1 MSGSSSDRQ
10 QQEGELRVSDVS
22 GHTAPLFRQREDV
35 FLSPVFVRVL
45 VFLRRLIVTVNGS
58 SWSLWLRQ
66 KEFGALLSCLGFN
79 IVGKLHSFIPL
90 SNACPGRK
98 CCVFLEAGHI

>member
-45 VFLRRLIVTVNGS
+45 VFFFCIFFTAAHCNREQEQSEPLVVTV
-58 SWSLWLRQ
+58 
-66 KEFGALLSCLGFN
+66 
-79 IVGKLHSFIPL
+79 
-90 SNACPGRK
+90 
-98 CCVFLEAGHI
+98 

>member
-22 GHTAPLFRQREDV
+22 GHTAPLFRQRGDV

-45 VFLRRLIVTVNGS
+45 VFLRRLIVTVNKS
-58 SWSLWLRQ
+58 SRSLWLCQ

-79 IVGKLHSFIPL
+79 IVGKLPHSPL
-90 SNACPGRK
+90 QCCPGRK

>member
-35 FLSPVFVRVL
+35 FLSPVFVRML
-45 VFLRRLIVTVNGS
+45 VFFFLFTAAHCNREQERLEPLVVTV
-58 SWSLWLRQ
+58 
-66 KEFGALLSCLGFN
+66 
-79 IVGKLHSFIPL
+79 
-90 SNACPGRK
+90 
-98 CCVFLEAGHI
+98 

>member
-45 VFLRRLIVTVNGS
+45 VFFFTAAHCNREQEQSEPLVVTV
-58 SWSLWLRQ
+58 
-66 KEFGALLSCLGFN
+66 
-79 IVGKLHSFIPL
+79 
-90 SNACPGRK
+90 
-98 CCVFLEAGHI
+98 